1 MLITTHHPVGDC
13 ASMIYLPWFSPS
25 FVYCYYHFVFLL
37 FFLFG
42 LYRVYGGHIY
52 GYGNF
57 FLRAFCKY
65 SSPHIHHST
74 IDASTFFKA
83 AMHLPLSLPGLF
95 LCKPPHLG
103 SKLGISVVDQLRT
116 FKAESRVC
124 IVCTYI
130 QDRASFS
137 VQVPTAPLFL
147 LHPNPLPHPHCSPA
161 SSFEPHH
168 LAQKTH
174 SRLCVLMMHWHRNR
188 LEGK

>member
-37 FFLFG
+37 FFLSG

-74 IDASTFFKA
+74 IDASTFFTG
-83 AMHLPLSLPGLF
+83 AMHLPLSLPGLV
-95 LCKPPHLG
+95 LCKLPHLG

-124 IVCTYI
+124 IVCTYRTEHHFLCKCLPLHFFYSI
-130 QDRASFS
+130 RTLYPT
-137 VQVPTAPLFL
+137 PTA
-147 LHPNPLPHPHCSPA
+147 LPHQVLNHTTSPKKPIA
-161 SSFEPHH
+161 
-168 LAQKTH
+168 AY
-174 SRLCVLMMHWHRNR
+174 VY
-188 LEGK
+188 